1 MKYLV
6 ELLDKEIA
14 VYNSYLELA
23 AKKKQALI
31 DNNIDDLDLVTES
44 EKSLSSRVLAL
55 EAARVE
61 FLREQ
66 GYPANITLDELLPR
80 LENND
85 RQELQSIAKNLKE
98 VLVQC
103 KRFSDSN
110 MALLKNSSNYI
121 NHMIKIFSS
130 NLSGTSSSPV
140 YSRRGEQVMESGQIA
155 DLQG

>member
-6 ELLDKEIA
+6 ELLDKEIEI
-14 VYNSYLELA
+14 YNNYLELA
-23 AKKKQALI
+23 VKKKQALI

-44 EKSLSSRVLAL
+44 EKSLSTRVLAL

-61 FLREQ
+61 YLREQ
-66 GYPANITLDELLPR
+66 GYPANITLDQLLPQ
-80 LENND
+80 LETKE
-85 RQELQSIAKNLKE
+85 RQELQAISTNLRE

-121 NHMIKIFSS
+121 NHMIKVFSS
-130 NLSGTSSSPV
+130 TLSANHASPV
-140 YSRRGEQVMESGQIA
+140 YSRKGNQSMEAGQIA
-155 DLQG
+155 DMQG

>member
-6 ELLDKEIA
+6 ELLDKEIEI
-14 VYNSYLELA
+14 YNNYLELA
-23 AKKKQALI
+23 VKKKQALI

-44 EKSLSSRVLAL
+44 EKSLSTRVLAL
-55 EAARVE
+55 EAARLE

-66 GYPANITLDELLPR
+66 GYPSNITLDQLLPQ
-80 LENND
+80 LESKD
-85 RQELQSIAKNLKE
+85 RQELQSIATNLKE

-121 NHMIKIFSS
+121 NHMIKVFSS
-130 NLSGTSSSPV
+130 TLSGTSSSPV
-140 YSRRGEQVMESGQIA
+140 YSRKGNQAMEAGQIA
-155 DLQG
+155 DMQG

>member
-14 VYNSYLELA
+14 IYNNYLELA
-23 AKKKQALI
+23 MKKKQALI

-44 EKSLSSRVLAL
+44 EKSLSTKVLAL

-66 GYPANITLDELLPR
+66 GYPSNITLDQLLPK
-80 LENND
+80 LENNE
-85 RQELQSIAKNLKE
+85 REEVQSVAQNLRE
-98 VLVQC
+98 VLVEC

-110 MALLKNSSNYI
+110 MTLLKNSSNSKSFY
-121 NHMIKIFSS
+121 
-130 NLSGTSSSPV
+130 LS
-140 YSRRGEQVMESGQIA
+140 E
-155 DLQG
+155 

>member
-6 ELLDKEIA
+6 ELLDKEIEI
-14 VYNSYLELA
+14 YNNYLELA
-23 AKKKQALI
+23 VKKKQALI

-44 EKSLSSRVLAL
+44 EKSLSTRVLAL
-55 EAARVE
+55 EAARIE

-66 GYPANITLDELLPR
+66 GYPSNITLDQLLPK
-80 LENND
+80 LENNERD
-85 RQELQSIAKNLKE
+85 EVQSIAQNLRE

-121 NHMIKIFSS
+121 NHMIKVFSTTLGG
-130 NLSGTSSSPV
+130 NNPSPV
-140 YSRRGEQVMESGQIA
+140 YSRRGEQAMGSGQIA
-155 DLQG
+155 DMQG